1 MARFTRAEIRKI
13 IGEVCTDEM
22 ENSIIALHIGVVDPL
37 KDELQTAKADA
48 AKLETVQKELDDLK
62 KTNKDYDELKTKYD
76 DEHKAFEDYK
86 KNVEETNSLNKLR
99 DAYKALLKA
108 QNVDE
113 KRIDAILKVTDFSE
127 KKIGKDGR
135 FEDEAELVKSIKD
148 DWKDFIVTKENRGA
162 QVETPPSNGGKVKT
176 REEIMKIKNTEERQ
190 KAIAE
195 NPELFGL

>member
-1 MARFTRAEIRKI
+1 MARFTRAEIRRI
-13 IGEVCTDEM
+13 IGEACTDEI

-62 KTNKDYDELKTKYD
+62 KSTADYEELKTKYE
-76 DEHKAFEDYK
+76 DEHKAFEDFK
-86 KNVEETNSLNKLR
+86 KNVDETNSLNKVK

-108 QNVDE
+108 QNVDD
-113 KRIDAILKVTDFSE
+113 KRIEAILKVTDFAD
-127 KKIGKDGR
+127 KKLGKDGK
-135 FEDEAELVKSIKD
+135 FEDEGKLVESIKD

-162 QVETPPSNGGKVKT
+162 LVETPPANGGKVRTK
-176 REEIMKIKNTEERQ
+176 EEIMKIKDTEERQ

-195 NPELFGL
+195 NP

>member
-62 KTNKDYDELKTKYD
+62 KTNKDYDELKAKYD

-99 DAYKALLKA
+99 DAYKALLKE

>member
-62 KTNKDYDELKTKYD
+62 KTNKDYDELKAKYD

-99 DAYKALLKA
+99 DAYKALLKE

-162 QVETPPSNGGKVKT
+162 QVETPPSNGGKAKT

>member
-13 IGEVCTDEM
+13 IGDVCTDEM

-76 DEHKAFEDYK
+76 DEHKAFEDFK

-99 DAYKALLKA
+99 DAYRSLLKE

-162 QVETPPSNGGKVKT
+162 QVETPPANGGKVKT

>member
-62 KTNKDYDELKTKYD
+62 KTNKDYDELKAKYD